1 MSPDLNRMSVEVAA
15 RIDEC
20 LGLHPTFVQMV
31 RPVGQDLMYTLWAR
45 EAHQWIV
52 RGILPAGSSQRE
64 CVLFADQLINVMA
77 NMRCT

>member
-1 MSPDLNRMSVEVAA
+1 MSFDVSG
-15 RIDEC
+15 RIMDC
-20 LGLHPTFVQMV
+20 LGFNPPLVQMV